1 MTAQVQQKSCRVIA
15 FAAKN
20 VQHMR
25 SVNIIT
31 SVALDVHHSIK
42 QFLQLTSSQAQVG
55 THPTFMDG
63 SATPKGLPTIFISG
77 YSGPS

>member
-15 FAAKN
+15 FAANN

-31 SVALDVHHSIK
+31 SVALDVNHSIK

-55 THPTFMDG
+55 IHPTFMDD
-63 SATPKGLPTIFISG
+63 SAHPAGLPTIFISG

>member
-1 MTAQVQQKSCRVIA
+1 MSETPQKSCRIITYN
-15 FAAKN
+15 AANIK
-20 VQHMR
+20 QHMR

-31 SVALDVHHSIK
+31 SLTAAVKNTIP
-42 QFLQLTSSQAQVG
+42 QFLQLTSAQAKVG
-55 THPTFMDG
+55 IHPTFMDG